1 MYVYTHDTVSTYS
14 YEATIQLLL
23 FMIIFSTSGFR
34 TLVAPACK
42 LPHMN
47 NSVPP
52 RQTPTRPTY
61 GRTGRIAELKSS
73 VQRAFKNVTRSLSP
87 ARRVPKPAE
96 TSARVSQF
104 NCGLSSSLA
113 LILEISLQ
121 PSLDAP
127 ARPSTDRASPPT
139 HPPPTRKFVSGP
151 DEQLS
156 NSLSPVTGGK
166 HTVTSAAE
174 LERGIQ
180 LSLTFG
186 HMLLI

>member
-1 MYVYTHDTVSTYS
+1 
-14 YEATIQLLL
+14 
-23 FMIIFSTSGFR
+23 MIVFSTSGFR

-42 LPHMN
+42 LPYMN

-96 TSARVSQF
+96 SSARVSQF
-104 NCGLSSSLA
+104 NYGLSSSLA

-127 ARPSTDRASPPT
+127 ARPSSTDRASPPT
-139 HPPPTRKFVSGP
+139 HPPPTKKLVSGP

-156 NSLSPVTGGK
+156 NSRLSSVTGGK
-166 HTVTSAAE
+166 HTGTSAAE
-174 LERGIQ
+174 LEHGIQ
-180 LSLTFG
+180 LSLAFG